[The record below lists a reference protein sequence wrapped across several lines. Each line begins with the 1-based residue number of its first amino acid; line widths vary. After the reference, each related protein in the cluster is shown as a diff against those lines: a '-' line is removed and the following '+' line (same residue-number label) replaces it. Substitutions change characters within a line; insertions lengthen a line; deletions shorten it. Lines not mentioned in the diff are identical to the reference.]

1 MNKLSCGDHERII
14 AEVHLRSCE
23 NFQVSEHSIGKFC
36 RSGDGSRGPDHRARV
51 VGLLAAA
58 EVALRH
64 GRGVGRVLLRMPAVA
79 HGAVH
84 RRAARRVEPE
94 RYPVHGRRAA
104 RE

>member
-64 GRGVGRVLLRMPAVA
+64 GLGFLRINAMIFFFSDT
-79 HGAVH
+79 
-84 RRAARRVEPE
+84 ARRNAPSNEIE
-94 RYPVHGRRAA
+94 NLWAA
-104 RE
+104 LEKNLAT